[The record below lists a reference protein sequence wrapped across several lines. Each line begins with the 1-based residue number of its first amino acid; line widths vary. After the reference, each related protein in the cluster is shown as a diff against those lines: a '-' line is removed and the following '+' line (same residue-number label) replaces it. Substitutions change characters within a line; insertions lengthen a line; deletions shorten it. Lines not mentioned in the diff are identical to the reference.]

1 MAYENF
7 IPEVWSK
14 KIEHDLE
21 KMCVYAEDCNR
32 KYEGNVKECG
42 DTVHILGVGKP
53 TIHTLARANADG
65 NIADAETV
73 AGTDTILEIDQIRYF
88 NFKVGDIDKAQAVN
102 GVLDELTREADEGLA
117 DEVDQ
122 HLSKLHLQITETE
135 EVKDAEGNVTT
146 PASVSSVPASGVA
159 FKAQDALTK
168 DNVLDLLDDG
178 QQILF
183 EHNVK
188 STTEVVVVIPPA
200 VNKLFRKAY
209 LKEDTDNSAIL
220 KNGKVAVY
228 AGMTIKMS
236 NNVHKDT
243 DGTYHMQ
250 MKTKRALAYA
260 QPVRHVEP
268 YRPQNSFADAVK
280 GFILFGAKVVRTQE
294 IVDLQAK
301 IAA

>member
-53 TIHTLARANADG
+53 TIHTLARENADG

-73 AGTDTILEIDQIRYF
+73 EGTDTILVIDQIRYF

-122 HLSKLHLQITETE
+122 HLSKLHL
-135 EVKDAEGNVTT
+135 KADGKT
-146 PASVSSVPASGVA
+146 PVEGVA
-159 FKAQDALTK
+159 VKAQDALTK